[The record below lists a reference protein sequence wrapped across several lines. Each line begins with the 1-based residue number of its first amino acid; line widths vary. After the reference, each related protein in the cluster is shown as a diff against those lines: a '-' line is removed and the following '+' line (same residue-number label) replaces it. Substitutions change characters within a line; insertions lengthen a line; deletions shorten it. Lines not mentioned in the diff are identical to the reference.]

1 MQGCLHIH
9 CKFFQSLR
17 LFRLECGLNMINFL
31 HVEKPLK
38 AAWVNRYCSAENS
51 DWCAFLDFKLKEF
64 GGPFFVSMYLWP
76 KIGGLADLPPFYRS
90 ILSVWQELYSKHPIT
105 WKKWKRK
112 YCGTT
117 VLLRHKLKLSIFYK
131 AWASK
136 GIQKLNDLLDS
147 HGVFFSFENFKS
159 RYGVRCTFLDYAGL
173 LALFPKI
180 GKNAI
185 WDCNQSATNE
195 SFIAIA
201 DRRQHLSQARSRAAR
216 RKVVLSSTSRSLLQ
230 GTKTDS

>member
-1 MQGCLHIH
+1 
-9 CKFFQSLR
+9 
-17 LFRLECGLNMINFL
+17 
-31 HVEKPLK
+31 
-38 AAWVNRYCSAENS
+38 
-51 DWCAFLDFKLKEF
+51 
-64 GGPFFVSMYLWP
+64 MYLWP

-159 RYGVRCTFLDYAGL
+159 RYRVPCTFLDYAGL
-173 LALFPKI
+173 LQFSQKLEKTPSETVT
-180 GKNAI
+180 
-185 WDCNQSATNE
+185 NQLQMN
-195 SFIAIA
+195 
-201 DRRQHLSQARSRAAR
+201 HLSPSLTVDNVSAKLAR
-216 RKVVLSSTSRSLLQ
+216 VLLAEKSFCPPLAGAYL
-230 GTKTDS
+230 